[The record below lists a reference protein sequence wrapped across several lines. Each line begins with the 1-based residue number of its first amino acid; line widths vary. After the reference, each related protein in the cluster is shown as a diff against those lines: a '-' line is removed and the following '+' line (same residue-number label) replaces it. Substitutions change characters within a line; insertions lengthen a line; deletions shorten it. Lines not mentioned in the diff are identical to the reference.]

1 MMSLRVRWK
10 HSRNQPTK
18 FLSSKEKKVR
28 RDCKACWNRSHS
40 KMWEEELTRSRR
52 TWGSGLLFLP
62 PPATQRTLCSHQRA
76 RPQAGLSGRPG
87 IPATA
92 RCRGP
97 RPPLGT
103 HKADDATRTQAA
115 HRVLPTLPGRSPTPR
130 VRGCHWQVFNLSLSS
145 QWDTARTQRLTLNSC
160 SNVNSFFYDSHVS
173 NSNFWF
179 S

>member
-1 MMSLRVRWK
+1 MSLRVRWK

-76 RPQAGLSGRPG
+76 RPRAGLSGRPG

-92 RCRGP
+92 HCRGP
-97 RPPLGT
+97 HPPLGT
-103 HKADDATRTQAA
+103 HKADDATRTRAA
-115 HRVLPTLPGRSPTPR
+115 HRQSSPHSPR
-130 VRGCHWQVFNLSLSS
+130 QVSYPQSERMPLAGFQSLTFLSVRYRKNSETNTEQLLQRQFFILWLSCE
-145 QWDTARTQRLTLNSC
+145 Q
-160 SNVNSFFYDSHVS
+160 F
-173 NSNFWF
+173 
-179 S
+179 